1 MYYKNSFARICIP
14 LVAKENRED
23 MISEE
28 RQTKHKGGRPR
39 TQVSRAVTSIRL
51 TKAERF
57 IIKNKAGKAGIS
69 ITAYIRQMAIHGKVS
84 ARLGEEEGQ
93 FVRELVGIS
102 NNLNQLVKKANAGQ
116 FLSAILEFE
125 KYRNIIDELLEKLR
139 K

>member
-1 MYYKNSFARICIP
+1 
-14 LVAKENRED
+14 

-39 TQVSRAVTSIRL
+39 AIVSRTVTSLRL

-57 IIKNKAGKAGIS
+57 IIKNKAHKAGIA
-69 ITAYIRQMAIHGKVS
+69 ITAYIREMAIHGKVI
-84 ARLGEEEGQ
+84 ARLSEEEGQ

-102 NNLNQLVKKANAGQ
+102 NNLNQLAKKANTGQ

-139 K
+139 KK

>member
-1 MYYKNSFARICIP
+1 MYYKNSFRSP
-14 LVAKENRED
+14 LHPVGRKRNRAD

-39 TQVSRAVTSIRL
+39 TQVSRTVTSLRL

-57 IIKNKAGKAGIS
+57 IIKNKAGKAGIC

-84 ARLGEEEGQ
+84 ARLSEEEGQ

-125 KYRNIIDELLEKLR
+125 KYRNSIDEFLEKLR